1 MKLDSANDRV
11 NVSVSYSF
19 GPESTSK
26 SRVVSDPLS
35 KRVFDISLASMGLG
49 ISAPLW
55 ALISVLI
62 WLEDGPP
69 ILLVQER
76 VGKRG
81 KLFRL
86 FKFRTME
93 RNAQADPVVEDQED
107 DPRVTQMGKILRA
120 TALDEL
126 PQLFN
131 ILKGD
136 MSFVGPRAFP
146 LIIEDKEKSRYK
158 TVRDIE
164 GYDLRS
170 AVRPGLT
177 GVAQIFAPK
186 DTPRRNKFRY
196 DILYIRRWSFWLDL
210 KLITLSFWITF
221 RGKWE
226 TRGRK
231 V

>member
-1 MKLDSANDRV
+1 MRLDNVNDRV

-26 SRVVSDPLS
+26 SHIVSDPLS
-35 KRVFDISLASMGLG
+35 KRVFDIFLASMGLG
-49 ISAPLW
+49 ISVPLW

-76 VGKRG
+76 VGRRG

-86 FKFRTME
+86 FKFRTMK
-93 RNAQADPVVEDQED
+93 RNA
-107 DPRVTQMGKILRA
+107 
-120 TALDEL
+120 
-126 PQLFN
+126 
-131 ILKGD
+131 

>member
-1 MKLDSANDRV
+1 MTLDSVNDRV

-19 GPESTSK
+19 GAGSTSK
-26 SRVVSDPLS
+26 SRVVSNPLS
-35 KRVFDISLASMGLG
+35 KRIFDISLASIGLG

-62 WLEDGPP
+62 WLEDGSP

-76 VGKRG
+76 VGRG
-81 KLFRL
+81 GRLFRL
-86 FKFRTME
+86 FKFRTMKW
-93 RNAQADPVVEDQED
+93 NAQADPVVEDREH

-146 LIIEDKEKSRYK
+146 VIIEDKEKNRYK

-196 DILYIRRWSFWLDL
+196 DILYIKRWSFWLDL
-210 KLITLSFWITF
+210 KLIALSFWITF

-231 V
+231 A